1 LHAVTPPQLRT
12 DLPSTPL
19 NCGASIFVMT
29 AFTHPRLNHS
39 AHCNSG
45 SAVYKLDANSRMQG
59 KSARQTEK
67 GAGHLKAIVITL
79 ILISLVYVGFKVVPY
94 LISEY
99 AFQDGIQ
106 DIARYAS
113 AMRQDAGKVRM
124 AVLKEAEKDDIPVT
138 SEDIKIEGTGGNFRI
153 SADYSVIVDLKV
165 YQWTLNFHPAV
176 SNNALF

>member
-1 LHAVTPPQLRT
+1 MTAPQLRA
-12 DLPSTPL
+12 DSASTPPAR
-19 NCGASIFVMT
+19 NASIFSMMT
-29 AFTHPRLNHS
+29 NAF
-39 AHCNSG
+39 SG
-45 SAVYKLDANSRMQG
+45 PISIHAAALPEIGPDRSSPQLTLKKQNKADRNR
-59 KSARQTEK
+59 EK

-79 ILISLVYVGFKVVPY
+79 LLISLVYAGFKVVPF
-94 LISEY
+94 LINEY

-113 AMRQDAGKVRM
+113 AMRQDAGKVRL
-124 AVLKEAEKDDIPVT
+124 AVLKEAEKDEIPVT